1 MKFKSLLTLC
11 LAGASITA
19 VAQGYKDGIEYYKAD
34 QFKNAKELLIRNINN
49 ADTDKAASYYY
60 LGCIAMKEGNNAEAL
75 ELFNK
80 GIESNA
86 NYAYNYVG
94 LGAIDL
100 ANNLPKAAE
109 KQFKAAEKLAK
120 KDLSVYV
127 AVARA
132 YYNADPVAYSAEIEK
147 KLDKVRK
154 SSDNFAPKDA
164 DFYMLIGDMAADQ
177 SDWGKAASQYEMA
190 TSYEPSAT
198 EAYVKGASMYLKLN
212 PTYAIDMLKK
222 LLAMN
227 PTSAL
232 GQRELADK
240 YYDTKNYKEAVVEYA
255 KYVKNPNHFKQDE
268 DRYAFLLFFSGD
280 YKAGYDFATK
290 LLAENPANFTAQRY
304 QFMNAAQMP
313 EMKDQLL
320 PMAEALVANHNE
332 TNRFA
337 AIDYTLIADE
347 FKNAK
352 QYDKAIAVLEEGIKE
367 MPENASFYKSLAML
381 YVEQNQI
388 AKAADTYKGYIA
400 NLTNPGFNDKSQYAT
415 FCYYGAIEAKA
426 TDADRSNALFDEATA
441 IAQELAEKYPTV
453 PRGYKMLGD
462 IKVQRANEA
471 EVAVIAFDEYKKA
484 CDIIVNEGNAAQF
497 ASDAKV
503 VFNYLGN
510 YYLEQGDVETAK
522 VYFYKYLEIDPNN
535 NAYRSFVEGL
545 K

>member
-60 LGCIAMKEGNNAEAL
+60 LGCIAMKEGNNTEAL

-132 YYNADPVAYSAEIEK
+132 YYNSDPVAYSAEIEK

-190 TSYEPSAT
+190 TTYEPSAT

-212 PTYAIDMLKK
+212 PTYAINMLKK
-222 LLAMN
+222 LLALN

-290 LLAENPANFTAQRY
+290 LLAENSANFTAQRY
-304 QFMNAAQMP
+304 QFMNAAQLP

-332 TNRFA
+332 ANRFA

-388 AKAADTYKGYIA
+388 AKAADTYKCYIA
-400 NLTNPGFNDKSQYAT
+400 NLSNPGFNDKSQYAT
-415 FCYYGAIEAKA
+415 FCYYGAIETKT
-426 TDADRSNALFDEATA
+426 TDVARSNALFDEATA
-441 IAQELAEKYPTV
+441 IAQELAEKYTTV

-471 EVAVIAFDEYKKA
+471 EVVVIAFDEYKKA

-510 YYLEQGDVETAK
+510 YYLEQNDVETAK
-522 VYFYKYLEIDPNN
+522 SYFYKYLEIDPNN
-535 NAYRSFVEGL
+535 DAYRSFVEGL

>member
-388 AKAADTYKGYIA
+388 AKAADTYKGYIT
-400 NLTNPGFNDKSQYAT
+400 NLANPGFNDKSQYAT

>member
-388 AKAADTYKGYIA
+388 AKAADTYKGYIV
-400 NLTNPGFNDKSQYAT
+400 NLANPGFNDKSQYAT

-426 TDADRSNALFDEATA
+426 TDANRSNALFDEATA

>member
-290 LLAENPANFTAQRY
+290 LLTENPANFTAQRY

-388 AKAADTYKGYIA
+388 AKAADTYKGYIT
-400 NLTNPGFNDKSQYAT
+400 NLANPGFNDKSQYAT

>member
-60 LGCIAMKEGNNAEAL
+60 LGCIAMKEGNNTEAL

-132 YYNADPVAYSAEIEK
+132 YYNSDPVAYSAEIEK

-190 TSYEPSAT
+190 TTYEPSAT

-212 PTYAIDMLKK
+212 PTYAINMLKK
-222 LLAMN
+222 LLALN

-290 LLAENPANFTAQRY
+290 LLAENSVNFTAQRY
-304 QFMNAAQMP
+304 QFMNAAQLP

-400 NLTNPGFNDKSQYAT
+400 NLSNPGFNDKSQYAT
-415 FCYYGAIEAKA
+415 FCYYGAIETKT
-426 TDADRSNALFDEATA
+426 TDVARSNALFDEATA
-441 IAQELAEKYPTV
+441 IAQELAEKYTTV

-510 YYLEQGDVETAK
+510 YYLEQNDVETAK
-522 VYFYKYLEIDPNN
+522 SYFYKYLEIDPNN
-535 NAYRSFVEGL
+535 DAYRSFVEGL

>member
-60 LGCIAMKEGNNAEAL
+60 LGCIAMKEGNNTEAL

-100 ANNLPKAAE
+100 ANNLPKVAE

-164 DFYMLIGDMAADQ
+164 DFYMLLGDMAADK

-212 PTYAIDMLKK
+212 PSYAINMLKK
-222 LLAMN
+222 LLALN

-290 LLAENPANFTAQRY
+290 LLADNPANFTAQRY
-304 QFMNAAQMP
+304 QFMNAAQMQ

-388 AKAADTYKGYIA
+388 AKAADTYKGYIT

-415 FCYYGAIEAKA
+415 FCYYGAIETKA
-426 TDADRSNALFDEATA
+426 TDVARSNALFDEATA

-453 PRGYKMLGD
+453 PRGYKLLGD

-471 EVAVIAFDEYKKA
+471 EVAVVAFDEYKKA

-510 YYLEQGDVETAK
+510 YYLEQSDVETAK

>member
-60 LGCIAMKEGNNAEAL
+60 LGCIAMKEGNNTEAL

-132 YYNADPVAYSAEIEK
+132 YYNSDPVAYSAEIEK

-190 TSYEPSAT
+190 TTYEPSAT

-212 PTYAIDMLKK
+212 PTYAINMLKK
-222 LLAMN
+222 LLALN

-290 LLAENPANFTAQRY
+290 LLAENSANFTAQRY
-304 QFMNAAQMP
+304 QFMNAAQLP

-388 AKAADTYKGYIA
+388 AKAADTYKCYIV
-400 NLTNPGFNDKSQYAT
+400 NLSNPGFNDKSQYAT
-415 FCYYGAIEAKA
+415 FCYYGAVETKT
-426 TDADRSNALFDEATA
+426 TDVARSNALFDEATA
-441 IAQELAEKYPTV
+441 IAQELAEKYTTV

-510 YYLEQGDVETAK
+510 YYLEQNDVETAK
-522 VYFYKYLEIDPNN
+522 SYFYKYLEIDPNN
-535 NAYRSFVEGL
+535 DAYRSFVEGL

>member
-240 YYDTKNYKEAVVEYA
+240 YYDTKN
-255 KYVKNPNHFKQDE
+255 
-268 DRYAFLLFFSGD
+268 
-280 YKAGYDFATK
+280 
-290 LLAENPANFTAQRY
+290 
-304 QFMNAAQMP
+304 
-313 EMKDQLL
+313 
-320 PMAEALVANHNE
+320 
-332 TNRFA
+332 
-337 AIDYTLIADE
+337 
-347 FKNAK
+347 
-352 QYDKAIAVLEEGIKE
+352 
-367 MPENASFYKSLAML
+367 
-381 YVEQNQI
+381 
-388 AKAADTYKGYIA
+388 
-400 NLTNPGFNDKSQYAT
+400 
-415 FCYYGAIEAKA
+415 
-426 TDADRSNALFDEATA
+426 
-441 IAQELAEKYPTV
+441 
-453 PRGYKMLGD
+453 
-462 IKVQRANEA
+462 
-471 EVAVIAFDEYKKA
+471 
-484 CDIIVNEGNAAQF
+484 
-497 ASDAKV
+497 
-503 VFNYLGN
+503 
-510 YYLEQGDVETAK
+510 
-522 VYFYKYLEIDPNN
+522 
-535 NAYRSFVEGL
+535 
-545 K
+545 

>member
-388 AKAADTYKGYIA
+388 AKAADTYKGYIT
-400 NLTNPGFNDKSQYAT
+400 NLANPGFNDKSQYAT

-426 TDADRSNALFDEATA
+426 TDADRSNALFDESTA
-441 IAQELAEKYPTV
+441 IAQELAEKNPTV

>member
-290 LLAENPANFTAQRY
+290 LLTENPANFTAQRY

>member
-60 LGCIAMKEGNNAEAL
+60 LGCIAMKEGNNTEAL

-132 YYNADPVAYSAEIEK
+132 YYNSDPVAYSAEIEK

-190 TSYEPSAT
+190 TTYEPSAT

-212 PTYAIDMLKK
+212 PTYAINMLKK
-222 LLAMN
+222 LLALN

-290 LLAENPANFTAQRY
+290 LLAENSANFTAQRY
-304 QFMNAAQMP
+304 QFMNAAQLP

-400 NLTNPGFNDKSQYAT
+400 NLSNPGFNDKSQYAT

-510 YYLEQGDVETAK
+510 YYLEQNDVETAK
-522 VYFYKYLEIDPNN
+522 SYFYKYLEIDPNN
-535 NAYRSFVEGL
+535 DAYRSFVEGL

>member
-240 YYDTKNYKEAVVEYA
+240 YYDTKNYKEAVLEYA

-388 AKAADTYKGYIA
+388 AKAADTYKGYIT
-400 NLTNPGFNDKSQYAT
+400 NLANPGFNDKSQYAT

>member
-60 LGCIAMKEGNNAEAL
+60 LGCIAMKEGNNTEAL

-132 YYNADPVAYSAEIEK
+132 YYNSDPVAYSAEIEK

-190 TSYEPSAT
+190 TTYEPSAT

-212 PTYAIDMLKK
+212 PTYAINMLKK
-222 LLAMN
+222 LLALN

-290 LLAENPANFTAQRY
+290 LLAENSANFTAQRY
-304 QFMNAAQMP
+304 QFMNAAQLP

-388 AKAADTYKGYIA
+388 AKAADTYKCYIV
-400 NLTNPGFNDKSQYAT
+400 NLSNPGFNDKSQYAT
-415 FCYYGAIEAKA
+415 FCYYGAIETKT
-426 TDADRSNALFDEATA
+426 TDVARSNALFDEATA
-441 IAQELAEKYPTV
+441 IAQELAEKYTTV

-510 YYLEQGDVETAK
+510 YYLEQNDVETAK
-522 VYFYKYLEIDPNN
+522 SYFYKYLEIDTNN
-535 NAYRSFVEGL
+535 DAYRSFVEGL

>member
-60 LGCIAMKEGNNAEAL
+60 LGCIAMKEGNNTEAL

-388 AKAADTYKGYIA
+388 AKAADTYKGYIT
-400 NLTNPGFNDKSQYAT
+400 NLANPGFNDKSQYAT

>member
-388 AKAADTYKGYIA
+388 AKAADTYKGYIT
-400 NLTNPGFNDKSQYAT
+400 NLANPGFNDKSQYAT

-426 TDADRSNALFDEATA
+426 TDVDRSNALFDEATA

>member
-75 ELFNK
+75 EFFNK

-388 AKAADTYKGYIA
+388 AKAADTYKGYIT
-400 NLTNPGFNDKSQYAT
+400 NLANPGFNDKSQYAT

>member
-60 LGCIAMKEGNNAEAL
+60 LGCIAMKEGNNTEAL

-132 YYNADPVAYSAEIEK
+132 YYNSDPVAYSAEIEK

-190 TSYEPSAT
+190 TTYEPSAT

-212 PTYAIDMLKK
+212 PTYAINMLKK
-222 LLAMN
+222 LLALN

-290 LLAENPANFTAQRY
+290 LLAENSANFTAQRY
-304 QFMNAAQMP
+304 QFMNAAQLP

-400 NLTNPGFNDKSQYAT
+400 NLSNPGFNDKSQYAT
-415 FCYYGAIEAKA
+415 FCYYGAIETKT
-426 TDADRSNALFDEATA
+426 TDVARSNALFDEATA
-441 IAQELAEKYPTV
+441 IAQELAEKYTTV

-471 EVAVIAFDEYKKA
+471 EVSVIAFDEYKKA

-510 YYLEQGDVETAK
+510 YYLEQNDVETAK
-522 VYFYKYLEIDPNN
+522 SYFYKYLEIDPNN
-535 NAYRSFVEGL
+535 DAYRSFVEGL

>member
-381 YVEQNQI
+381 YVEQNLI

-400 NLTNPGFNDKSQYAT
+400 NLANPGFNDKSQYAT

>member
-60 LGCIAMKEGNNAEAL
+60 LGCIAMKEGNNTEAL

-132 YYNADPVAYSAEIEK
+132 YYNSDPVAYSAEIEK

-190 TSYEPSAT
+190 TTYEPSAT

-212 PTYAIDMLKK
+212 PTYAINMLKK
-222 LLAMN
+222 LLALN

-290 LLAENPANFTAQRY
+290 LLAENSANFTAQRY
-304 QFMNAAQMP
+304 QFMNAAQLP

-400 NLTNPGFNDKSQYAT
+400 NLSNPGFNDKSQYAT
-415 FCYYGAIEAKA
+415 FCYYGAIETKT
-426 TDADRSNALFDEATA
+426 TDVARSNALFDEATA
-441 IAQELAEKYPTV
+441 IAQELAEKYTTV

-510 YYLEQGDVETAK
+510 YYLEQNDVETAK
-522 VYFYKYLEIDPNN
+522 SYFYKYLEIDPNN
-535 NAYRSFVEGL
+535 DAYRSFVEGL

>member
-453 PRGYKMLGD
+453 LRGYKMLGD

>member
-388 AKAADTYKGYIA
+388 AKAADTYKG
-400 NLTNPGFNDKSQYAT
+400 
-415 FCYYGAIEAKA
+415 
-426 TDADRSNALFDEATA
+426 
-441 IAQELAEKYPTV
+441 
-453 PRGYKMLGD
+453 
-462 IKVQRANEA
+462 
-471 EVAVIAFDEYKKA
+471 
-484 CDIIVNEGNAAQF
+484 
-497 ASDAKV
+497 
-503 VFNYLGN
+503 
-510 YYLEQGDVETAK
+510 
-522 VYFYKYLEIDPNN
+522 
-535 NAYRSFVEGL
+535 
-545 K
+545 

>member
-320 PMAEALVANHNE
+320 PMA
-332 TNRFA
+332 
-337 AIDYTLIADE
+337 
-347 FKNAK
+347 
-352 QYDKAIAVLEEGIKE
+352 
-367 MPENASFYKSLAML
+367 
-381 YVEQNQI
+381 
-388 AKAADTYKGYIA
+388 
-400 NLTNPGFNDKSQYAT
+400 
-415 FCYYGAIEAKA
+415 
-426 TDADRSNALFDEATA
+426 
-441 IAQELAEKYPTV
+441 
-453 PRGYKMLGD
+453 
-462 IKVQRANEA
+462 
-471 EVAVIAFDEYKKA
+471 
-484 CDIIVNEGNAAQF
+484 
-497 ASDAKV
+497 
-503 VFNYLGN
+503 
-510 YYLEQGDVETAK
+510 
-522 VYFYKYLEIDPNN
+522 
-535 NAYRSFVEGL
+535 
-545 K
+545 

>member
-60 LGCIAMKEGNNAEAL
+60 LGCIAMKEGNNTEAL

-132 YYNADPVAYSAEIEK
+132 YYNSDPVAYSAEIEK

-190 TSYEPSAT
+190 TTYEPSAT

-212 PTYAIDMLKK
+212 PTYAINMLKK
-222 LLAMN
+222 LLALN

-290 LLAENPANFTAQRY
+290 LLAENSANFTAQRY
-304 QFMNAAQMP
+304 QFMNAAQLP

-388 AKAADTYKGYIA
+388 AKAADTYKCYIA
-400 NLTNPGFNDKSQYAT
+400 NLSNPGFNDKSQYAT
-415 FCYYGAIEAKA
+415 FCYYGAIETKT
-426 TDADRSNALFDEATA
+426 TDVARSNALFDEATA
-441 IAQELAEKYPTV
+441 IAQELAEKYTTV

-510 YYLEQGDVETAK
+510 YYLEQNDVETAK
-522 VYFYKYLEIDPNN
+522 SYFYKYLEIDPNN
-535 NAYRSFVEGL
+535 DAYRSFVEGL

>member
-19 VAQGYKDGIEYYKAD
+19 VAQGYKDGVEYYKAD

-388 AKAADTYKGYIA
+388 AKAADTYKGYIT
-400 NLTNPGFNDKSQYAT
+400 NLANPGFNDKSQYAT

>member
-388 AKAADTYKGYIA
+388 AKAADTYKGYIT
-400 NLTNPGFNDKSQYAT
+400 NLANPGFNDKSQYAT

-484 CDIIVNEGNAAQF
+484 CDIIVNEGNATQF

>member
-352 QYDKAIAVLEEGIKE
+352 QYDKAISVLEEGIKE

-388 AKAADTYKGYIA
+388 AKAADTYKGYIT
-400 NLTNPGFNDKSQYAT
+400 NLANPGFNDKSQYAT